1 MKTIF
6 DVNDNEVIE
15 HFRKQNLQKEDYND
29 VFDAPEFLRNSL
41 TKTTFESV
49 EKSNLE
55 NRNFQ
60 YEFENDDFEDDDFE
74 EEIDRYSIEL
84 PYGYQ
89 EIELYDNQKTFDE
102 NFEKGNGTKYIL
114 IEIGKDKKFSIGSMA
129 SVIPT
134 PQTKCIIDIEK
145 VEDYSS
151 LEIIPVDYDSFFGLR
166 LLSFQKYKS
175 DFFLCDERVMFE
187 TFLIKYQRFDF
198 KPFYWSLNKVFEEVG
213 IKKDRA
219 TAIIEKFIKLG
230 IASKELVKTQIDNRP
245 QQINYYD
252 LNTDRI
258 IELIPEIYLERDS
271 VNLETE
277 IKKYL
282 IPVLKKK

>member
-1 MKTIF
+1 METFINV
-6 DVNDNEVIE
+6 DDRAVIE
-15 HFRKQNLQKEDYND
+15 HYREQNLQKEDYND
-29 VFDAPEFLRNSL
+29 VLDLPEFLRKSPFETNFKNDENSCL
-41 TKTTFESV
+41 TSEDY
-49 EKSNLE
+49 
-55 NRNFQ
+55 Q
-60 YEFENDDFEDDDFE
+60 DDFDDEDFE
-74 EEIDRYSIEL
+74 EETDRYNIEL

-89 EIELYDNQKTFDE
+89 EIELYDNQKTFEE
-102 NFEKGNGTKYIL
+102 NFERGKNKKYVL
-114 IEIGKDKKFSIGSMA
+114 IEIDKNKVFSIANVA

-134 PQTKCIIDIEK
+134 PQSKCIIDIEK

-187 TFLIKYQRFDF
+187 TLLIKYQRFDF
-198 KPFYWSLNKVFEEVG
+198 KPFYWSKEKIFEEVG

-219 TAIIEKFIKLG
+219 SAIIEKFIELG
-230 IASKELVKTQIDNRP
+230 ITSKKLIKTQIDKRP
-245 QQINYYD
+245 MQINYFD
-252 LNTDRI
+252 LNVDRI
-258 IELIPEIYLERDS
+258 IELIPKIYLERDS

>member
-29 VFDAPEFLRNSL
+29 VFDAPEFLRNIP
-41 TKTTFESV
+41 TKTTFESE
-49 EKSNLE
+49 EKSNLT
-55 NRNFQ
+55 NIDFQ
-60 YEFENDDFEDDDFE
+60 DDFEK
-74 EEIDRYSIEL
+74 EIDRYNIEL

-102 NFEKGNGTKYIL
+102 NFEKGKSKKYVL
-114 IEIGKDKKFSIGSMA
+114 IEIDKNKKFSIANIA

-134 PQTKCIIDIEK
+134 PQSKCIIDIEK
-145 VEDYSS
+145 VEDFGS
-151 LEIIPVDYDSFFGLR
+151 LEIIPIDYDTLFGLR
-166 LLSFQKYKS
+166 LLTFQKYKS

-187 TFLIKYQRFDF
+187 AFLIKYKGFDF
-198 KPFYWSLNKVFEEVG
+198 RPFYWSLNKVLEEVG

-219 TAIIEKFIKLG
+219 SAIIEKFIKLG
-230 IASKELVKTQIDNRP
+230 IASKKLVKTQIENRP
-245 QQINYYD
+245 MQINYFD
-252 LNTDRI
+252 LNIDRI

>member
-29 VFDAPEFLRNSL
+29 VFDVPEFLRNIP

-55 NRNFQ
+55 SENFQ
-60 YEFENDDFEDDDFE
+60 IDFDDDDFE
-74 EEIDRYSIEL
+74 EEIDRYDIEL

-102 NFEKGNGTKYIL
+102 NFEKGKRIKYIL
-114 IEIGKDKKFSIGSMA
+114 IGIDSDKNFSIGSMA

-219 TAIIEKFIKLG
+219 SAIIEKFIKLG
-230 IASKELVKTQIDNRP
+230 IASKKLVKTQIENRP

-252 LNTDRI
+252 LNIDRI

-277 IKKYL
+277 IRKYL

>member
-1 MKTIF
+1 MAEF
-6 DVNDNEVIE
+6 VFMSDDEAVDYWR
-15 HFRKQNLQKEDYND
+15 RKNLSPEDYND
-29 VFDAPEFLRNSL
+29 SICFIESKERDLELISHVSKSL
-41 TKTTFESV
+41 HLQDE
-49 EKSNLE
+49 
-55 NRNFQ
+55 Q
-60 YEFENDDFEDDDFE
+60 IEFEDDEDDDFE

-102 NFEKGNGTKYIL
+102 NFEKGKNKKYVL
-114 IEIGKDKKFSIGSMA
+114 IEIDKSREFSIANMA

-134 PQTKCIIDIEK
+134 PQSKCIIDIEK

-198 KPFYWSLNKVFEEVG
+198 KPFYWSFNKVFEEVG

-230 IASKELVKTQIDNRP
+230 IASKKLVKTQIENRP
-245 QQINYYD
+245 MQINYYD

-282 IPVLKKK
+282 IPIIKKK

>member
-29 VFDAPEFLRNSL
+29 VFDVPEFLRKTPLKTNFKNDENSSL
-41 TKTTFESV
+41 V
-49 EKSNLE
+49 SNY
-55 NRNFQ
+55 FQ
-60 YEFENDDFEDDDFE
+60 DDFDDEDFE
-74 EEIDRYSIEL
+74 EETDRYDIEL
-84 PYGYQ
+84 PYGYY
-89 EIELYDNQKTFDE
+89 EIELYDNQKTFEE
-102 NFEKGNGTKYIL
+102 NFKRGKSKKYVL
-114 IEIGKDKKFSIGSMA
+114 IEIDKNSIFSITNA
-129 SVIPT
+129 EFVIPT
-134 PQTKCIIDIEK
+134 PQSKCVIDIEK

-175 DFFLCDERVMFE
+175 DFFLCDERVIFE
-187 TFLIKYQRFDF
+187 TLLIKYQRFDF
-198 KPFYWSLNKVFEEVG
+198 KPFYWSKEKIFEEVG

-219 TAIIEKFIKLG
+219 SAIIEKFIKLG
-230 IASKELVKTQIDNRP
+230 IASKKLVKTQIDKRP
-245 QQINYYD
+245 MQINYFD
-252 LNTDRI
+252 LNVDRI